1 VIYTRQQGAQ
11 DTLAYLA
18 AVSAYVEATVGDE
31 RRAALALWRVC
42 DRYAMEQRA
51 EWPDENELH
60 PELDEAC

>member
-1 VIYTRQQGAQ
+1 MIYTRQQGVQ

-31 RRAALALWRVC
+31 RHAALALWRVC

-51 EWPDENELH
+51 EWPDEAELH